1 MPTLHPVLRLIYLL
15 LRLISAVSTTVFYRR
30 RIVLG
35 RKYLNFRGPAI
46 VISNHPSTLMEP
58 LNVGIH
64 VRQEIFFLA
73 NYGLFKHPVS
83 NWILTR
89 LFCIPVKRREDVA
102 EGEARNN
109 DEAFEQCF
117 RHLEKKGVLYIAP
130 EGTSWMNRWVRDF
143 KTGTARIAFGT
154 ESRNNWQL
162 GTRIVPVGLS
172 YSAANLFRSDMVVQF
187 GEPIV
192 VSDWATAWQ
201 QDPDQAVEDLT
212 VELQRRVTALTIHTR
227 DEAGAQFISTLE
239 EIAQTEMPVPL
250 KEAFRRSQLF
260 TEQHLDNE
268 ALRAKTAAYQVALNT
283 SGITDAGLKNYL
295 VPPASGRIFLEK
307 MLLAAG
313 FVPFAIGYG
322 CWFLPCYLPWLLAK
336 KLKLYVGYDSNVKVM
351 AGMITF
357 PLALWTASTLL
368 HWVGMFRTWPPSLI
382 WLVLAALGLFA
393 EQYLDVWQRVREQWK
408 AAHFAKKN
416 SVYVEVLK
424 AMRNGIVEEAF
435 TQEEAPAAEFAQKGF
450 ASRKKLP

>member
-1 MPTLHPVLRLIYLL
+1 MPTLHPVLRFIYLL
-15 LRLISAVSTTVFYRR
+15 LRLLSVAGTSIFYRR
-30 RIVLG
+30 RTVLG
-35 RKYLNFRGPAI
+35 RKYMNFRGPAI

-64 VRQEIFFLA
+64 VRQEMFFLA

-83 NWILTR
+83 RWILTR
-89 LFCIPVKRREDVA
+89 MFCIPVKRREDVP

-117 RHLEKKGVLYIAP
+117 QQLEKKRVLYIAP

-162 GTRIVPVGLS
+162 GTCIVPVGLT
-172 YSAANLFRSDMVVQF
+172 YAAANLFRSDMVVQF
-187 GEPIV
+187 GEPVV

-201 QDPDQAVEDLT
+201 QNPEQAVEDLT

-227 DEAGAQFISTLE
+227 DEAGEQFIGILE
-239 EIAQTEMPVPL
+239 EIAQNEQPVSPQ
-250 KEAFRRSQLF
+250 EAFRRSQFF

-268 ALRAKTAAYQVALNT
+268 ALRSKVAAYQVALKT
-283 SGITDAGLKNYL
+283 SGITDAGLKNFL
-295 VPPASGRIFLEK
+295 VPPSSGRMLLDK
-307 MLLAAG
+307 MLLVAG

-322 CWFLPCYLPWLLAK
+322 FWFLPCYLPWLLAK
-336 KLKLYVGYDSNVKVM
+336 KLKLYVGYDSNVKVL
-351 AGMITF
+351 ASMITF
-357 PLALWTASTLL
+357 PLALWTASTVLP
-368 HWVGMFRTWPPSLI
+368 WMGIWRTWPPSLI
-382 WLVLAALGLFA
+382 WLVLAALGLLA

-424 AMRNGIVEEAF
+424 AMRNGIVEETF
-435 TQEEAPAAEFAQKGF
+435 TQ
-450 ASRKKLP
+450 